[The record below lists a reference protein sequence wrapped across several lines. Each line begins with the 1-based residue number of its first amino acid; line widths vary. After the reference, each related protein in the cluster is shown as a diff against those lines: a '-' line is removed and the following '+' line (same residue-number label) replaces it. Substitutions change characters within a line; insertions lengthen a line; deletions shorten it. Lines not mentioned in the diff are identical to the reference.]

1 MSTQLGLARVLVA
14 AAEVLLD
21 KVVVVVVVV
30 EPMKSLKCFAENMLR
45 EK

>member
-14 AAEVLLD
+14 AAEELLD
-21 KVVVVVVVV
+21 KVVVVVVV
-30 EPMKSLKCFAENMLR
+30 EPMKSLKYFAENMLR

>member
-14 AAEVLLD
+14 AAEELLD
-21 KVVVVVVVV
+21 KVVVVVV
-30 EPMKSLKCFAENMLR
+30 EPMKSLKYFAENMLR